1 MLNKKTKISVIGQ
14 GYVGLPL
21 TIEFSKK
28 YKKVVG
34 FDNSLS
40 RIKQIKQKIDINREV
55 SKLAFKKAKNIK
67 FTNEEENIKNSDFFI
82 ITVPT
87 PINKKNLPD
96 LESIKSASKIVGKQI
111 KKNSI
116 IIYES
121 TVVPGCTE
129 EICVPILEKSSGLKY
144 NKDFYCGYSPE
155 RINVGDKRFVLTKI
169 KKVVSGSNPK
179 IANKINDLYSLIID
193 AGTYLAKSIRVAE
206 AAKVIENT
214 QRDLNI
220 ALINELSIIFKKM
233 NLDTA
238 DVLDAAATKWNFIK
252 YKPGLVGGHCIGVDP
267 YYLTYKS
274 KKVGYNPK
282 LILNG
287 RKLNDNMSKFVSGR
301 IKKLMETNRIKVKNA
316 KVLILGCAFKKNCT
330 DTRNS
335 KIFDLAKSL
344 KLSKMNIDIY
354 DPWVEY
360 KNLKNNYDFNFLNK
374 IKKKYDVLVLGVGH
388 DVFKKFN
395 PNYIKKIMNK
405 KKIIYDIKGFL
416 KKTIVTERL

>member
-1 MLNKKTKISVIGQ
+1 MLNKKTKVSVIGQ

-34 FDNSLS
+34 FDNSLP
-40 RIKQIKQKIDINREV
+40 RIKQINQKIDVNKEV
-55 SKLAFKKAKNIK
+55 SKIAFKKAKHIK
-67 FTNEEENIKNSDFFI
+67 FTNEEESIKDSDFFI

-87 PINKKNLPD
+87 PINKSNLPD
-96 LESIKSASKIVGKQI
+96 LENIKSASKIVGKQI

-116 IIYES
+116 VIYES
-121 TVVPGCTE
+121 TVFPGCTE
-129 EICVPILEKSSGLKY
+129 EICVPILEKNSGLKY

-179 IANKINDLYSLIID
+179 IAKKINDLYSLIID

-233 NLDTA
+233 NLDTD

-287 RKLNDNMSKFVSGR
+287 RKLNDNMSKFVSER
-301 IKKLMETNRIKVKNA
+301 IKKLMVINKMKIKKA

-344 KLSKMNIDIY
+344 KSSKMNIDIY

-360 KNLKNNYDFNFLNK
+360 KNLKSNYDFNFLNK
-374 IKKKYDVLVLGVGH
+374 IKKKYDVLILGVGH
-388 DVFKKFN
+388 DIFKKFN
-395 PNYIKKIMNK
+395 PYYIKKIMNK
-405 KKIIYDIKGFL
+405 KKIIYDVKSFL
-416 KKTIVTERL
+416 KKEIVTERL

>member
-121 TVVPGCTE
+121 TVFPGCTE

>member
-40 RIKQIKQKIDINREV
+40 RIKQIKQKIDVNREV
-55 SKLAFKKAKNIK
+55 SKLAFKRAKNIK
-67 FTNEEENIKNSDFFI
+67 FTSEEENIKNSDFFI

-87 PINKKNLPD
+87 PINEKNLPD
-96 LESIKSASKIVGKQI
+96 LKSIKSASKIVGKQI

-116 IIYES
+116 VIYES
-121 TVVPGCTE
+121 TVFPGCTE

-169 KKVVSGSNPK
+169 KKVVSGSNSK
-179 IANKINDLYSLIID
+179 IAKKINYLYSQIID

-267 YYLTYKS
+267 YYLT
-274 KKVGYNPK
+274 
-282 LILNG
+282 
-287 RKLNDNMSKFVSGR
+287 
-301 IKKLMETNRIKVKNA
+301 
-316 KVLILGCAFKKNCT
+316 
-330 DTRNS
+330 
-335 KIFDLAKSL
+335 
-344 KLSKMNIDIY
+344 
-354 DPWVEY
+354 
-360 KNLKNNYDFNFLNK
+360 
-374 IKKKYDVLVLGVGH
+374 
-388 DVFKKFN
+388 
-395 PNYIKKIMNK
+395 
-405 KKIIYDIKGFL
+405 
-416 KKTIVTERL
+416 

>member
-1 MLNKKTKISVIGQ
+1 M
-14 GYVGLPL
+14 
-21 TIEFSKK
+21 
-28 YKKVVG
+28 
-34 FDNSLS
+34 
-40 RIKQIKQKIDINREV
+40 
-55 SKLAFKKAKNIK
+55 
-67 FTNEEENIKNSDFFI
+67 
-82 ITVPT
+82 
-87 PINKKNLPD
+87 
-96 LESIKSASKIVGKQI
+96 
-111 KKNSI
+111 
-116 IIYES
+116 
-121 TVVPGCTE
+121 
-129 EICVPILEKSSGLKY
+129 
-144 NKDFYCGYSPE
+144 
-155 RINVGDKRFVLTKI
+155 
-169 KKVVSGSNPK
+169 
-179 IANKINDLYSLIID
+179 IID

>member
-1 MLNKKTKISVIGQ
+1 MLNKKIKISVIGQ

-21 TIEFSKK
+21 TIELGKRFNR
-28 YKKVVG
+28 VVG
-34 FDNSLS
+34 FDNSLQ
-40 RIKQIKQKIDINREV
+40 RIKQINQKIDTNKEV
-55 SKLAFKKAKNIK
+55 SKLVLKKAKNIK
-67 FTNEEENIKNSDFFI
+67 FTNIEANIKNSDFFI
-82 ITVPT
+82 VTVPT
-87 PINKKNLPD
+87 PINNKKLPD
-96 LESIKSASKIVGKQI
+96 LESIRIASKIVGNQI

-116 IIYES
+116 VIYES
-121 TVVPGCTE
+121 TVFPGCTE
-129 EICVPILEKSSGLKY
+129 EICVPILEKNSGLKY
-144 NKDFYCGYSPE
+144 NRDFFCGYSPE
-155 RINVGDKRFVLTKI
+155 RINVGDKRFILTKI
-169 KKVVSGSNPK
+169 KKVVSGSTPK
-179 IANKINDLYSLIID
+179 IAKKINNLYSSIID
-193 AGTYLAKSIRVAE
+193 AGTYVAKSIKVAE

-233 NLDTA
+233 NLDTT

-282 LILNG
+282 LILSG
-287 RKLNDNMSKFVSGR
+287 RKLNDNMSNFVSLR
-301 IKKLMETNRIKVKNA
+301 IKKLMDINKIKINNA

-344 KLSKMNIDIY
+344 KSSKMIVDIY

-360 KNLKNNYDFNFLNK
+360 KILRNNYDFKFLDK
-374 IKKKYDVLVLGVGH
+374 INKKYDVLVLGVGH
-388 DVFKKFN
+388 HIFKKFT
-395 PNYIKKIMNK
+395 PSFIKKIMNK
-405 KKIIYDIKGFL
+405 KKIIYDVKGFL
-416 KKTIVTERL
+416 KKEIVTERL

>member
-1 MLNKKTKISVIGQ
+1 MLNKKIKISVIGQ

-21 TIEFSKK
+21 TIELGKRFNR
-28 YKKVVG
+28 VIG
-34 FDNSLS
+34 FDNSLQ
-40 RIKQIKQKIDINREV
+40 RIKQINQKIDANKEV
-55 SKLAFKKAKNIK
+55 SKLVLKKAKNIK
-67 FTNEEENIKNSDFFI
+67 FTNIEADIKNSDFFI
-82 ITVPT
+82 VTVPT
-87 PINKKNLPD
+87 PINNKKLPD
-96 LESIKSASKIVGKQI
+96 LESIRIASKIVGNQI

-116 IIYES
+116 VIYES
-121 TVVPGCTE
+121 TVFPGCTE
-129 EICVPILEKSSGLKY
+129 EICVPILEKNSGLKY
-144 NKDFYCGYSPE
+144 NRDFFCGYSPE

-169 KKVVSGSNPK
+169 KKVVSGSTPK
-179 IANKINDLYSLIID
+179 IAKKINNLYSSIID
-193 AGTYLAKSIRVAE
+193 AGTYVAKSIKVAE

-233 NLDTA
+233 NLDTT

-282 LILNG
+282 LILSG
-287 RKLNDNMSKFVSGR
+287 RKLNDNMSNFVSLR
-301 IKKLMETNRIKVKNA
+301 IKKLMDINKIKINNA

-335 KIFDLAKSL
+335 KIFDLAKFL
-344 KLSKMNIDIY
+344 KSSKMIVDIY

-360 KNLKNNYDFNFLNK
+360 KILRNNYDFKFLDK
-374 IKKKYDVLVLGVGH
+374 INKKYDVLVLGVGH
-388 DVFKKFN
+388 DIFKKFTSS
-395 PNYIKKIMNK
+395 YIKKIMNK
-405 KKIIYDIKGFL
+405 KKIIYDVKSFL
-416 KKTIVTERL
+416 KKEIVTERL